1 MRGKENG
8 NRYNRIVKCIF
19 FALDCVE
26 AELIHVTS
34 NHGKRVAYMSVCM
47 AEKMGVSDDAL
58 RDLAACAL
66 LHDNALTQYINEEFY
81 SDISNIDTLKVSSDD
96 ITPRQLGMHCI
107 YGEKNLEKYP
117 FKTGVK
123 DVILY
128 HHEEADGSGP
138 FEKKWTEVPLFARI
152 IHFSDMLDAFCKA
165 QKFDEDVFNKAVH
178 FIEKNKDKRF
188 DSEVT
193 KMFFDAFDKEEFSRL
208 GDEHIEEYFWE
219 KVPCEKSFYSFNVLK
234 DLADLFAKIIDY
246 KSEFTSRHS
255 LGVARTASKI
265 SEIMGYDKVICDKM
279 YLAGTLHDVGKIA
292 IGNEILEKPARLTDE
307 EFAKMKN
314 HAGYTYMILS
324 KVDGFEEIRDIAAFH
339 HERLDGSGYPFGKRA
354 DELTTLQRIMAC
366 ADIYQALTEKRPYK
380 DGMDHDKAC
389 EILKDMADKNWI
401 DKNITEVICHTKR
414 IIKISKNISF

>member
-1 MRGKENG
+1 MEIDIIGLLSA
-8 NRYNRIVKCIF
+8 F
-19 FALDCVE
+19 SFALDCVE

-188 DSEVT
+188 DNEVT
-193 KMFFDAFDKEEFSRL
+193 KMFFDAFDKDEFSRL

-279 YLAGTLHDVGKIA
+279 YLAGALHDVGKIA
-292 IGNEILEKPARLTDE
+292 IGNEILEKPARLTDD

-339 HERLDGSGYPFGKRA
+339 HERLDGSGYPFGKMA

-401 DKNITEVICHTKR
+401 DKNITEVICHTKEL
-414 IIKISKNISF
+414 

>member
-1 MRGKENG
+1 MEIDIIGLLSA
-8 NRYNRIVKCIF
+8 F
-19 FALDCVE
+19 SFALDCVE

-193 KMFFDAFDKEEFSRL
+193 KMFFDAFDKDEFSRL

-314 HAGYTYMILS
+314 HAGYTYMMLS

-339 HERLDGSGYPFGKRA
+339 HERLDGSGYPFGKMA

-380 DGMDHDKAC
+380 DGMNHDKAC

-401 DKNITEVICHTKR
+401 DKNITEVICH
-414 IIKISKNISF
+414 IKEL

>member
-1 MRGKENG
+1 MEIDIIGLLSA
-8 NRYNRIVKCIF
+8 F
-19 FALDCVE
+19 SFALDCVE

-107 YGEKNLEKYP
+107 YGEKNLGKYP

-193 KMFFDAFDKEEFSRL
+193 KMFFDAFDKDEFSRL

-339 HERLDGSGYPFGKRA
+339 HERLDGSGYPFGKMA

-380 DGMDHDKAC
+380 DGMNHDKAC

>member
-1 MRGKENG
+1 MEIDIIGLLSA
-8 NRYNRIVKCIF
+8 F
-19 FALDCVE
+19 SFALDCVE

-66 LHDNALTQYINEEFY
+66 LHDNVLTQYINEEFY

-193 KMFFDAFDKEEFSRL
+193 KMFFDAFDKDEFSRL

-279 YLAGTLHDVGKIA
+279 YLAGALHDVGKIA

-401 DKNITEVICHTKR
+401 DKNITEVICHTKEL
-414 IIKISKNISF
+414 

>member
-1 MRGKENG
+1 MEIDIIGLLSA
-8 NRYNRIVKCIF
+8 F
-19 FALDCVE
+19 SFALDCVE

-47 AEKMGVSDDAL
+47 AEKMGVSDDVL

-81 SDISNIDTLKVSSDD
+81 NDISNIDTLKVSSDD

-138 FEKKWTEVPLFARI
+138 FGKKWTEVPLFARL

-165 QKFDEDVFNKAVH
+165 QKFDEDVFNKAVY

-219 KVPCEKSFYSFNVLK
+219 KVPCEKSFYSFDVLK

-255 LGVARTASKI
+255 LGVAKTASKI
-265 SEIMGYDKVICDKM
+265 SEIMGYDKITCDKM
-279 YLAGTLHDVGKIA
+279 YLAGALHDVGKIA

-401 DKNITEVICHTKR
+401 DKNITEVICHTKEL
-414 IIKISKNISF
+414 

>member
-1 MRGKENG
+1 MEIDIIGLLSA
-8 NRYNRIVKCIF
+8 F
-19 FALDCVE
+19 SFALDCVE

-193 KMFFDAFDKEEFSRL
+193 KMFFDAFDKDEFSRL

-339 HERLDGSGYPFGKRA
+339 HERLDGSGYPFGKRV

-380 DGMDHDKAC
+380 DGMNHDKAC

-401 DKNITEVICHTKR
+401 DKNITEVICHTKEL
-414 IIKISKNISF
+414 

>member
-1 MRGKENG
+1 MEIDIIGLLSA
-8 NRYNRIVKCIF
+8 F
-19 FALDCVE
+19 SFALDCVD

-401 DKNITEVICHTKR
+401 DKNITEVICHTKEL
-414 IIKISKNISF
+414 

>member
-1 MRGKENG
+1 MEIDIIGLLSA
-8 NRYNRIVKCIF
+8 F
-19 FALDCVE
+19 SFALDCVE

-279 YLAGTLHDVGKIA
+279 YLAGTLHEVGKIA

-380 DGMDHDKAC
+380 DGMNHDKAC

-401 DKNITEVICHTKR
+401 DKNITEVICHTKEL
-414 IIKISKNISF
+414 

>member
-1 MRGKENG
+1 MEIDIIGLLSA
-8 NRYNRIVKCIF
+8 F
-19 FALDCVE
+19 SFALDCVE

-339 HERLDGSGYPFGKRA
+339 HERLDGSGYPFGKMA

-380 DGMDHDKAC
+380 DGMNH
-389 EILKDMADKNWI
+389 
-401 DKNITEVICHTKR
+401 
-414 IIKISKNISF
+414 

>member
-1 MRGKENG
+1 MEIDIIGLLSA
-8 NRYNRIVKCIF
+8 F
-19 FALDCVE
+19 SFALDCVE

-255 LGVARTASKI
+255 LGVVRTASKI

-401 DKNITEVICHTKR
+401 DKNITEVICHTKEL
-414 IIKISKNISF
+414 

>member
-1 MRGKENG
+1 MEIDIIGLLSA
-8 NRYNRIVKCIF
+8 F
-19 FALDCVE
+19 SFALDCVE

-339 HERLDGSGYPFGKRA
+339 HERLDGSGYPFGKMA

-380 DGMDHDKAC
+380 DGMNHDKAC
-389 EILKDMADKNWI
+389 EILKDMVDKNWI
-401 DKNITEVICHTKR
+401 DKNITEVICHTKEL
-414 IIKISKNISF
+414 

>member
-1 MRGKENG
+1 MEIDIIGLLSA
-8 NRYNRIVKCIF
+8 F
-19 FALDCVE
+19 SFALDCVE

-165 QKFDEDVFNKAVH
+165 QKFDEDVFNKAVN

-208 GDEHIEEYFWE
+208 GNEHIEEYFWE

-401 DKNITEVICHTKR
+401 DKNITEVICHTKEL
-414 IIKISKNISF
+414 

>member
-1 MRGKENG
+1 MEIDIIGLLSA
-8 NRYNRIVKCIF
+8 F
-19 FALDCVE
+19 SFALDCVE

-339 HERLDGSGYPFGKRA
+339 HERLDGSGYPFGKMA

-380 DGMDHDKAC
+380 DGMNHNKAC

-401 DKNITEVICHTKR
+401 DKNITEVICHTKEL
-414 IIKISKNISF
+414 

>member
-1 MRGKENG
+1 MEIDIIGLLSA
-8 NRYNRIVKCIF
+8 F
-19 FALDCVE
+19 SFALDCVE

-188 DSEVT
+188 VSEVT
-193 KMFFDAFDKEEFSRL
+193 KMFFDAFDKDEFSRL

-339 HERLDGSGYPFGKRA
+339 HERLDGSGYPFGKMA

-380 DGMDHDKAC
+380 DGMNHDKAC

-401 DKNITEVICHTKR
+401 DKNITEVICHTKEL
-414 IIKISKNISF
+414 

>member
-1 MRGKENG
+1 MEIDIIGLLSA
-8 NRYNRIVKCIF
+8 F
-19 FALDCVE
+19 SFALDCVE
-26 AELIHVTS
+26 AELLHVTS

-193 KMFFDAFDKEEFSRL
+193 KMFFDAFDKDEFSRL

-401 DKNITEVICHTKR
+401 DKNITEVICHTKEL
-414 IIKISKNISF
+414 

>member
-1 MRGKENG
+1 MEIDIIGLLSA
-8 NRYNRIVKCIF
+8 F
-19 FALDCVE
+19 SFALDCVE

-47 AEKMGVSDDAL
+47 AEKMGVSDDVL

-81 SDISNIDTLKVSSDD
+81 NDISNIDTLKVSSDD

-138 FEKKWTEVPLFARI
+138 FGKKWTEVPLFARL

-165 QKFDEDVFNKAVH
+165 QKFDEDVFNKAVY

-401 DKNITEVICHTKR
+401 DKNITEVICHTKEL
-414 IIKISKNISF
+414 

>member
-1 MRGKENG
+1 MEIDIKGQLSA
-8 NRYNRIVKCIF
+8 F
-19 FALDCVE
+19 SFALDCVE

-81 SDISNIDTLKVSSDD
+81 NDISNIDTLKVSSDD

-138 FEKKWTEVPLFARI
+138 FGKKWTEVPLFARL

-165 QKFDEDVFNKAVH
+165 QKFDEDVFNKAVY

-219 KVPCEKSFYSFNVLK
+219 KVPCEKSFYSFDVLK

-255 LGVARTASKI
+255 LGVAKTASKI
-265 SEIMGYDKVICDKM
+265 SEIMGYDKITCDKM
-279 YLAGTLHDVGKIA
+279 YLAGALHDVGKIA

-389 EILKDMADKNWI
+389 EILKDMAEKNWI
-401 DKNITEVICHTKR
+401 DKNITEVICHTKEL
-414 IIKISKNISF
+414 

>member
-1 MRGKENG
+1 MEIDIIGLLSA
-8 NRYNRIVKCIF
+8 F
-19 FALDCVE
+19 SFALDCVE

-152 IHFSDMLDAFCKA
+152 IHFSDMFDAFCKA

-401 DKNITEVICHTKR
+401 DKNITEVICHTKEL
-414 IIKISKNISF
+414 

>member
-1 MRGKENG
+1 MEIDIIGLLSA
-8 NRYNRIVKCIF
+8 F
-19 FALDCVE
+19 SFALDCVE

-193 KMFFDAFDKEEFSRL
+193 KMFFDTFDKEEFSRL

-279 YLAGTLHDVGKIA
+279 YLAGALHDVGKIA
-292 IGNEILEKPARLTDE
+292 IGNEILEKPARLTDD

-339 HERLDGSGYPFGKRA
+339 HERLDGSGYPFGKGA

-401 DKNITEVICHTKR
+401 DKNITEVICHTKEL
-414 IIKISKNISF
+414 

>member
-1 MRGKENG
+1 MEIDIIGLLSA
-8 NRYNRIVKCIF
+8 F
-19 FALDCVE
+19 SFALDCVE

-193 KMFFDAFDKEEFSRL
+193 KMFFDAFDKDEFSRL

-339 HERLDGSGYPFGKRA
+339 HERLDGSGYPFGKMG
-354 DELTTLQRIMAC
+354 DELTTLQSIMAC

-380 DGMDHDKAC
+380 DGMNHDKAC

-401 DKNITEVICHTKR
+401 DKNITEVICHTKEL
-414 IIKISKNISF
+414 

>member
-1 MRGKENG
+1 MEIDIIGLLSA
-8 NRYNRIVKCIF
+8 F
-19 FALDCVE
+19 SFALDCVE

-96 ITPRQLGMHCI
+96 ITPRQLSMHCI

-401 DKNITEVICHTKR
+401 DKNITEVICHTKEL
-414 IIKISKNISF
+414 

>member
-1 MRGKENG
+1 MEIDIIGLLSA
-8 NRYNRIVKCIF
+8 F
-19 FALDCVE
+19 SFALDCVE

-165 QKFDEDVFNKAVH
+165 QKFDEDVFNKAVN

-193 KMFFDAFDKEEFSRL
+193 KMFFDAFDKDEFSRL

-292 IGNEILEKPARLTDE
+292 IGNDTLEKPARLTDE

-401 DKNITEVICHTKR
+401 DKNITEVICHTKEL
-414 IIKISKNISF
+414 

>member
-1 MRGKENG
+1 MEIDIIGLLSA
-8 NRYNRIVKCIF
+8 F
-19 FALDCVE
+19 SFALDCVE

-107 YGEKNLEKYP
+107 YGEKNLKKYP

-193 KMFFDAFDKEEFSRL
+193 KMFFDAFDKDEFSRL

-219 KVPCEKSFYSFNVLK
+219 KVQCEKSFYSFNVLK

-279 YLAGTLHDVGKIA
+279 YLAGALHDVGKIA

-401 DKNITEVICHTKR
+401 DKNITEVICHTKEL
-414 IIKISKNISF
+414 

>member
-1 MRGKENG
+1 MEIDIIGLLSA
-8 NRYNRIVKCIF
+8 F
-19 FALDCVE
+19 SFALDCVE

-193 KMFFDAFDKEEFSRL
+193 KMFFDAFDKDEFSRL

-279 YLAGTLHDVGKIA
+279 YLAGTLHDVGKTA

-339 HERLDGSGYPFGKRA
+339 HERLDGSGYPFGKMA

-401 DKNITEVICHTKR
+401 DKNITEVICHTKEL
-414 IIKISKNISF
+414 

>member
-1 MRGKENG
+1 MEIDIIGLLSA
-8 NRYNRIVKCIF
+8 F
-19 FALDCVE
+19 SFALDCVE

-47 AEKMGVSDDAL
+47 AEKMGVSDDVL

-81 SDISNIDTLKVSSDD
+81 NDISNIDTLKVSSDD

-138 FEKKWTEVPLFARI
+138 FGKKWTEVPLFARL

-165 QKFDEDVFNKAVH
+165 QKFDEDVFNKAVY

-193 KMFFDAFDKEEFSRL
+193 KMFFDTFDKEEFSRL

-219 KVPCEKSFYSFNVLK
+219 KVPCEKSFYSFDVLK

-255 LGVARTASKI
+255 LGVAKTASKI
-265 SEIMGYDKVICDKM
+265 SEIMGYDKITCDKM
-279 YLAGTLHDVGKIA
+279 YLAGALHDVGKIA

-324 KVDGFEEIRDIAAFH
+324 KVDGFEEIRDLAAFH
-339 HERLDGSGYPFGKRA
+339 HERLDGSGYPFGKRS

-401 DKNITEVICHTKR
+401 DKNITEVICHTKEL
-414 IIKISKNISF
+414 

>member
-1 MRGKENG
+1 MEIDIIGLLSA
-8 NRYNRIVKCIF
+8 F
-19 FALDCVE
+19 SFALDCVE

-107 YGEKNLEKYP
+107 YGEKNLKKYP

-193 KMFFDAFDKEEFSRL
+193 KMFFDAFDKDEFSRL

-401 DKNITEVICHTKR
+401 DKNITEVICHTKEL
-414 IIKISKNISF
+414 

>member
-1 MRGKENG
+1 MEIDIIGLLSA
-8 NRYNRIVKCIF
+8 F
-19 FALDCVE
+19 SFALDCVE

-354 DELTTLQRIMAC
+354 DELTTLQSIMAC

-401 DKNITEVICHTKR
+401 DKNITEVICHTKEL
-414 IIKISKNISF
+414 

>member
-1 MRGKENG
+1 MEIDIIGLLSA
-8 NRYNRIVKCIF
+8 F
-19 FALDCVE
+19 SFALDCVE

-193 KMFFDAFDKEEFSRL
+193 KMFFDAFDKDEFSRL

-279 YLAGTLHDVGKIA
+279 YLAGALHDVGKIA

-366 ADIYQALTEKRPYK
+366 ADIYQAITEKRPYK

-401 DKNITEVICHTKR
+401 DKNITEVICHTKEL
-414 IIKISKNISF
+414 

>member
-1 MRGKENG
+1 MEIDIIGLLSA
-8 NRYNRIVKCIF
+8 F
-19 FALDCVE
+19 SFALDCVE

-107 YGEKNLEKYP
+107 YGEKNLKKYP

-193 KMFFDAFDKEEFSRL
+193 KMFFDAFGKDEFSRL

-401 DKNITEVICHTKR
+401 DKNITEVICHTKEL
-414 IIKISKNISF
+414 

>member
-1 MRGKENG
+1 MEIDIIGLLSA
-8 NRYNRIVKCIF
+8 F
-19 FALDCVE
+19 SFALDCVE

-47 AEKMGVSDDAL
+47 AEKMRVSDDAL

-193 KMFFDAFDKEEFSRL
+193 KMFFDTFDKEEFSRL

-279 YLAGTLHDVGKIA
+279 YLAGALHDVGKIA
-292 IGNEILEKPARLTDE
+292 IGNEILEKPARLTDD

-401 DKNITEVICHTKR
+401 DKNITEVICHTKEL
-414 IIKISKNISF
+414 

>member
-1 MRGKENG
+1 MEIDIIGLLSA
-8 NRYNRIVKCIF
+8 F
-19 FALDCVE
+19 SFALDCVE

-47 AEKMGVSDDAL
+47 AEKMGVSDDVL

-81 SDISNIDTLKVSSDD
+81 SDISNIDTLKVSSDN

-152 IHFSDMLDAFCKA
+152 INISDMLDAFCKA

-401 DKNITEVICHTKR
+401 DKNITEVICHTKEL
-414 IIKISKNISF
+414 

>member
-1 MRGKENG
+1 MEIDIIGLLSA
-8 NRYNRIVKCIF
+8 F
-19 FALDCVE
+19 SFALDCVE

-193 KMFFDAFDKEEFSRL
+193 KMFFDAFDKDEFSRL

-219 KVPCEKSFYSFNVLK
+219 KVPCEKSFYSFDVLK

-324 KVDGFEEIRDIAAFH
+324 KVDGFEEIRDIASFH

-401 DKNITEVICHTKR
+401 DKNITEVICHTKEL
-414 IIKISKNISF
+414 

>member
-1 MRGKENG
+1 MEIDIIGLLSA
-8 NRYNRIVKCIF
+8 F
-19 FALDCVE
+19 SFALDCVE

-47 AEKMGVSDDAL
+47 AEKMGVSDDVL

-81 SDISNIDTLKVSSDD
+81 SDISNIDTLKVSSDN

-339 HERLDGSGYPFGKRA
+339 HERLDVSGYPFGKRA
-354 DELTTLQRIMAC
+354 DDLTTLQRIMAC
-366 ADIYQALTEKRPYK
+366 TDIYQALTEKRPYK

-401 DKNITEVICHTKR
+401 DKNITEVICHTKEL
-414 IIKISKNISF
+414 

>member
-1 MRGKENG
+1 MEIDIIGLLSA
-8 NRYNRIVKCIF
+8 F
-19 FALDCVE
+19 SFALDCVE

-107 YGEKNLEKYP
+107 YGEKNLGKYP

-193 KMFFDAFDKEEFSRL
+193 KMFFDAFDKDEFSRL

-234 DLADLFAKIIDY
+234 DLADLFANIIDY

-339 HERLDGSGYPFGKRA
+339 HERLDGSGYPFGKMA

-380 DGMDHDKAC
+380 DGMNHDKAC

-401 DKNITEVICHTKR
+401 DKNITEVICHTKEL
-414 IIKISKNISF
+414 

>member
-1 MRGKENG
+1 MEIDIIGLLSA
-8 NRYNRIVKCIF
+8 F
-19 FALDCVE
+19 SFALDCVE

-193 KMFFDAFDKEEFSRL
+193 KMFFDAFDKDEFSRL

-307 EFAKMKN
+307 EFAKMKS

-339 HERLDGSGYPFGKRA
+339 HERLDGSGYPFGKMA

-380 DGMDHDKAC
+380 DGMNHDKAC

-401 DKNITEVICHTKR
+401 DKNITEVICHTKEL
-414 IIKISKNISF
+414 

>member
-1 MRGKENG
+1 MEIDIIGLLSA
-8 NRYNRIVKCIF
+8 F
-19 FALDCVE
+19 SFALDCVE

-193 KMFFDAFDKEEFSRL
+193 KMFFDAFDKDEFSRL

-246 KSEFTSRHS
+246 KSQFTSRHS
-255 LGVARTASKI
+255 LGVAIPASKI

-339 HERLDGSGYPFGKRA
+339 HERLDGSGYPFGKMA

-380 DGMDHDKAC
+380 DGMNHDKAC

-401 DKNITEVICHTKR
+401 DKNITEVICHTKEL
-414 IIKISKNISF
+414 

>member
-1 MRGKENG
+1 MKLDVLGLLG
-8 NRYNRIVKCIF
+8 ACSY
-19 FALDCVE
+19 ALDCVE
-26 AELIHVTS
+26 AELVHVTYK
-34 NHGKRVAYMSVCM
+34 HAKRVAYMSVCM

-165 QKFDEDVFNKAVH
+165 QKFDEDVFNKAVN

-193 KMFFDAFDKEEFSRL
+193 KMFFDAFDKDEFSRL

-339 HERLDGSGYPFGKRA
+339 HERLDGSGYPFGKMA

-380 DGMDHDKAC
+380 DGMNHDKAC

-401 DKNITEVICHTKR
+401 DKNITEVICHTKEL
-414 IIKISKNISF
+414 

>member
-1 MRGKENG
+1 MEIDIIGLLSA
-8 NRYNRIVKCIF
+8 F
-19 FALDCVE
+19 SFALDCVE

-81 SDISNIDTLKVSSDD
+81 SDISNIDTLKVSSDN

-401 DKNITEVICHTKR
+401 DKNITEVICHTKEL
-414 IIKISKNISF
+414 